1 MAWILE
7 ISVCELPWESTISNG
22 TPSLADNALA
32 PSIIDAM
39 YGLVV
44 LITEATRTRSSF
56 AIVEEAPPE
65 LVVDVHPDNAIA
77 AAAATAVTENH
88 FLENLLLDIST
99 HFSFE
104 QGKAGGT
111 ATLRIACLVRNP
123 YDGLE
128 GVPYI
133 VGPISRFVPVKQISW
148 TRRARGWWPAH

>member
-7 ISVCELPWESTISNG
+7 ISVCELPWESTISSG

-56 AIVEEAPPE
+56 AIVAEAPPE

-88 FLENLLLDIST
+88 FLENLLRDIST
-99 HFSFE
+99 LFSFE
-104 QGKAGGT
+104 QGKAEGAEAT
-111 ATLRIACLVRNP
+111 A
-123 YDGLE
+123 
-128 GVPYI
+128 GVARVLQSPCSA
-133 VGPISRFVPVKQISW
+133 GP
-148 TRRARGWWPAH
+148 G